1 MNIVSVIIL
10 LVVFAALLYILWR
23 TANQHVKFSKR
34 VLLALGLGLA
44 FGVIV
49 QLLFGSDN
57 ETTTT
62 FVDWIGIVGTGYVRF
77 LQMLIMPLIF
87 VSLVGAFTKIQET
100 KNLGKISASVLGTL
114 LGTTA
119 ISAFIGWAFVLLFG
133 LDGAQFTQ
141 GAAET
146 ARIESLAQRQTE
158 VADLT
163 LPGQILSF
171 IPTNI
176 FEDFAGLR
184 STSTIAVVI
193 ISAFV
198 GIAFLGIKRKKPTE
212 AAIFQKGMDALH
224 AIVMRVVTLVLRLT
238 PYGILALSTKMMATS
253 SFQAIINLGLFV
265 VASYLALFVVLLMH
279 SIILSTQR
287 VNPLTFFRKA
297 FPALSFA
304 FTSRSSAGA
313 LPLNI
318 QAQTEAIGVDSAS
331 ANFSASFGLS
341 IGQNGCAGVY
351 PAMLATIIA
360 PTVGIDVTSIGFVL
374 TLILVV
380 TIGSFGVAGVG
391 GGATFAALIV
401 LGALNLPVTIVG
413 LVVSVEP
420 VIDMMR
426 TMVNVNG
433 SMMAGVVSSRQIN
446 AFDEDVLN
454 NPDAIVEAVEA

>member
-1 MNIVSVIIL
+1 MNIISVIIL
-10 LVVFAALLYILWR
+10 LAVFAVLLYVLWR
-23 TANQHVKFSKR
+23 MAKQHVKFSKR
-34 VLLALGLGLA
+34 VLSALGLGLI
-44 FGVIV
+44 FGVVV
-49 QLLFGSDN
+49 QLIFGADSD
-57 ETTTT
+57 TTTV

-119 ISAFIGWAFVLLFG
+119 VSALIGWAFVLLFG
-133 LDGAQFTQ
+133 LAGSQFTQ
-141 GAAET
+141 GAAES
-146 ARIESLAQRQTE
+146 ARIESLAQRQAE

-198 GIAFLGIKRKKPTE
+198 GIAFLGIKRKQPAE

-265 VASYLALFVVLLMH
+265 IASYLALLVVLLMH
-279 SIILSTQR
+279 SLILSTQR
-287 VNPLTFFRKA
+287 VNPLTFFKKA

-360 PTVGIDVTSIGFVL
+360 PTVGIDVTSLGFVL

-401 LGALNLPVTIVG
+401 LGALNLPVAIVG

-433 SMMAGVVSSRQIN
+433 AMTAGVVSSRRIH
-446 AFDEDVLN
+446 AFDESILN
-454 NPDAIVEAVEA
+454 NPDAIVDAVEA

>member
-198 GIAFLGIKRKKPTE
+198 GIAFLGIKRKQPTE